1 MASQADLSQ
10 AISAIAAAGPVE
22 VRENGQRVAALDSFH
37 YEVREH
43 ASRVVL
49 HLWSEQRS
57 LARRVLRVV
66 ELGQGQI
73 LLEVEHF
80 GRTKPD
86 RLEIV
91 AASAQSPAR
100 VTREKFRE
108 RLAGLLQEQFPD
120 EEIESLTSA
129 ADLEHSLSGRYARGV
144 MRVAG
149 TRWALL
155 AAPPDE
161 SSASIDAMLAF
172 GLLWLQH
179 ARGHDAAHP
188 IAGLRLFLPAGAAKA
203 VVHRLAAL
211 HADVAIEL
219 YELDETSGRLRRAR
233 REEFGNLFTS
243 LTPRREAEAI
253 LLMAQ
258 AAIDPIR
265 RLARGAIAAHV
276 VPGTSD
282 IALRFRG
289 AEFAQWRDGTVF
301 FGLGDQR
308 RVLNSER
315 QAELLRLVRELELHR
330 HAAAA
335 NTSHPLFRMQA
346 ERWLE
351 TCIAA
356 DPLRI
361 DARLD
366 RRFLYTQVPAFSG
379 GDRGVIDLL
388 GVTHEGR
395 LAILELKADEDIHLV
410 LQAADYWLRVR
421 AHQLHDDF
429 RSYGYFPG
437 VDLRP
442 EPPLVFLVAPAI
454 RFHPATDTLL
464 RYICPEMEVTRVG
477 LAENWRS
484 GLRVVL
490 RQ

>member
-1 MASQADLSQ
+1 MASVWPRSIRFTTRFANRP
-10 AISAIAAAGPVE
+10 AASCSICG
-22 VRENGQRVAALDSFH
+22 
-37 YEVREH
+37 
-43 ASRVVL
+43 ASN
-49 HLWSEQRS
+49 
-57 LARRVLRVV
+57 ARWRVLRIV
-66 ELGQGQI
+66 ELGQDQI

-91 AASAQSPAR
+91 AAGAHSPAR

-108 RLAGLLQEQFPD
+108 RFAGLLQEQFPD

-129 ADLEHSLSGRYARGV
+129 ADLEHSLSGRYACGV
-144 MRVAG
+144 MRSTGA
-149 TRWALL
+149 RWALT
-155 AAPPDE
+155 PP
-161 SSASIDAMLAF
+161 
-172 GLLWLQH
+172 
-179 ARGHDAAHP
+179 
-188 IAGLRLFLPAGAAKA
+188 
-203 VVHRLAAL
+203 
-211 HADVAIEL
+211 
-219 YELDETSGRLRRAR
+219 
-233 REEFGNLFTS
+233 
-243 LTPRREAEAI
+243 REAEAI

-258 AAIDPIR
+258 AALDPIR

-276 VPGTSD
+276 VPATSD
-282 IALRFRG
+282 ISLRFRG

-351 TCIAA
+351 TCVAA

-410 LQAADYWLRVR
+410 LQAADCWLRVR

-429 RSYGYFPG
+429 RSYGYFPA
-437 VDLRP
+437 VELRP

-464 RYICPEMEVTRVG
+464 RYIAPEMEVTRVG
-477 LAENWRS
+477 LTENWRS

-490 RQ
+490 HQ